1 MEKQVQVQRKFK
13 FNTLVALLLALAV
26 IVIAFSLLSPYFLKW
41 KNIQSIVKFA
51 SSTGIIATGITF
63 VLIAGSMDLS
73 TGTVAALA
81 GVVISALMKY
91 DIIDNWFL
99 GVIAGLVT
107 GLLCGALNGMCITVL
122 KINPF
127 ITTLATQNIFKGI
140 AYIITGGTAF
150 TIRNDKFNAI
160 AQSRIF
166 GFPVI
171 AIYFLVIIL
180 AFGWILKNTRFGRNV
195 YSIGGNAEAS
205 FLAGISLKKTRFC
218 LYTLSATLASVSG
231 ILNASLTGTGQAA
244 AFAETAMDA
253 ISTCI
258 LGGVSLSGGRGSM
271 LGTFVAIIIY
281 ATLDNGMTLLSI
293 PSFYQ
298 MVLKGI
304 ILIFAVAIDVLKG
317 SGGYK

>member
-1 MEKQVQVQRKFK
+1 MQKQIQVKRKFK
-13 FNTLVALLLALAV
+13 FNTLMALLLALAV

-81 GVVISALMKY
+81 GVVVSALMKFE
-91 DIIDNWFL
+91 IIDNWFL
-99 GVIAGLVT
+99 GVVSGLVT
-107 GLLCGALNGMCITVL
+107 GLLCGILNAMCITVL

-180 AFGWILKNTRFGRNV
+180 VFGWILKNTKFGRNV
-195 YSIGGNAEAS
+195 YSVGGNAEAS
-205 FLAGISLKKTRFC
+205 FLAGISLKKTRFV
-218 LYTLSATLASVSG
+218 LYILSAMLASVSG

-244 AFAETAMDA
+244 AFTETAMDA

-258 LGGVSLSGGRGSM
+258 LGGVSLSGGKGSM

-298 MVLKGI
+298 MVIKGV
-304 ILIFAVAIDVLKG
+304 ILIMAVTVDVIKG

>member
-1 MEKQVQVQRKFK
+1 MEKQLQVKRKFK
-13 FNTLVALLLALAV
+13 FNSMMALVLALGV
-26 IVIAFSLLSPYFLKW
+26 IVIVFSFLSPYFLKW
-41 KNIQSIVKFA
+41 RNIQSIVKFA

-63 VLIAGSMDLS
+63 IIIAGSMDLS

-81 GVVISALMKY
+81 GVVLSALLKY
-91 DIIDNWFL
+91 EIIDNWFL
-99 GVIAGLVT
+99 AVLSGLAT
-107 GLLCGALNGMCITVL
+107 GFVCGLINSLCITVL

-150 TIRNDKFNAI
+150 TIRNNTFNAI

-171 AIYFLVIIL
+171 AIYFLIIIL
-180 AFGWILKNTRFGRNV
+180 VFGWILKNTKFGRSI

-205 FLAGISLKKTRFC
+205 FLAGISLKKTRFG
-218 LYTLSATLASVSG
+218 LYILSAMLASVSG
-231 ILNASLTGTGQAA
+231 VLNASLTGSGQASS
-244 AFAETAMDA
+244 FSDTAMDA

-258 LGGVSLSGGRGSM
+258 LGGCALSGGRGSM
-271 LGTFVAIIIY
+271 LGTFIAIIIY

-298 MVLKGI
+298 MVFKGI
-304 ILIFAVAIDVLKG
+304 ILILAVTIDVIKG